1 MLVPQNVYNLLKE
14 AGFEFF
20 TGVPD
25 SLLKDFC
32 AYITDHSTHHEHVI
46 AANEGNA
53 IALAAGHYL
62 GKKTPAFV
70 YMQNSGIGNAINPLL
85 SLADREV
92 YSFPMLLMIGWRGE
106 PGIKDEPQ
114 HVKQGRVMMKLLD
127 SMEIPWFIL
136 DAESNAEEV
145 LGLAIASMINCK
157 APVGLLVRKGT
168 FEQYKLRK
176 VGVTDYPMCREQA
189 IQCIV
194 DALGE
199 DDLVVS
205 TTGMASREL
214 YEYRVEQG
222 HSLDNDFLTVGSMG
236 HTSSIAMGLAAV
248 QGGRRVLCL
257 DGDGSVI
264 MHMGSLALVGQV
276 GTPNLV
282 HIVINNGAHGSVG
295 GQPTVGFDVD
305 LVTVASACG
314 YKNTARVSTHDDL
327 LQFMTC
333 KQNVE
338 GPVFLEVCVNKN
350 SRTDLGRPKASP
362 VENRDAFMK
371 RLGA

>member
-1 MLVPQNVYNLLKE
+1 
-14 AGFEFF
+14 
-20 TGVPD
+20 
-25 SLLKDFC
+25 
-32 AYITDHSTHHEHVI
+32 
-46 AANEGNA
+46 
-53 IALAAGHYL
+53 
-62 GKKTPAFV
+62 
-70 YMQNSGIGNAINPLL
+70 
-85 SLADREV
+85 
-92 YSFPMLLMIGWRGE
+92 MI
-106 PGIKDEPQ
+106 
-114 HVKQGRVMMKLLD
+114 KLLD
-127 SMEIPWFIL
+127 AMEIPWFIL
-136 DAESNAEEV
+136 DAKSDAEDI
-145 LGLAIASMINCK
+145 LGQAVATMKKSMS
-157 APVGLLVRKGT
+157 PVGLLVRKGT
-168 FEQYKLRK
+168 FAQYKLRK
-176 VGVTDYPMCREQA
+176 VGVSDYPMRREQA

-222 HSLDNDFLTVGSMG
+222 HSSDNDFLTVGSMG
-236 HTSSIAMGLAAV
+236 HSSSIAMGLAAA
-248 QGGRRVLCL
+248 QGGRQVFCL

-282 HIVINNGAHGSVG
+282 HIVINNGSHDSVG

-314 YKNTARVSTHDDL
+314 YKNTSRVSTHEDL

-362 VENRDAFMK
+362 VEN
-371 RLGA
+371 LVNC